1 VSPFLSVI
9 VPVRDGG
16 GAFRACLDGLARS
29 VYRDFETIVVDDGSA
44 DGSAALAA
52 RAGARVLA
60 HAEAR
65 GPAAARNEGAR
76 AAGGE
81 WLVFVDADCEVHPE
95 TLGRLAAHLT
105 APDGLGP
112 LDAAFGSYDD
122 APPAPGLVSRY
133 KNLLHHWVHQRGAGE
148 AETFWAGCGA
158 VRRSVFRQ
166 LGGFDAAR
174 YPRPSIED
182 VELGFRLRAAGRRV
196 RLLPDVQV
204 RHHKRWTLAALLR
217 TDLRDRALPW
227 VELGLE
233 RGGLGGRLNPDLVGR
248 VSGVAAVAL
257 LAGLA
262 AAVAFPAAGLAVA
275 AAAAGFLLIA
285 HAGLYRLFARRG
297 GAALLAAGIALH
309 WLYFAYSSAAYA
321 FGLARWLAGRPRR
334 ARRRT
339 ARQRAGAASEAGR

>member
-1 VSPFLSVI
+1 MPPFLSVI

-16 GAFRACLDGLARS
+16 AAFRACLDGLARS
-29 VYRDFETIVVDDGSA
+29 LERDFELIVVDDGSR

-52 RAGARVLA
+52 GAGARVLA
-60 HAEAR
+60 HPEAR

-95 TLGRLAAHLT
+95 TLGRLAAAL
-105 APDGLGP
+105 AASPE

-133 KNLLHHWVHQRGAGE
+133 KNLVHHWVHQRGAGE

-158 VRRSVFRQ
+158 VRRTVFLD
-166 LGGFDAAR
+166 LGGFDAGR

-196 RLLPDVQV
+196 LLLPDVQV

-217 TDLRDRALPW
+217 SDLGDRALPW

-233 RGGLGGRLNPDLVGR
+233 RGGLGGRLNLDLVGR
-248 VSGVAAVAL
+248 ASGVAAVGL

-262 AAVAFPAAGLAVA
+262 AAVVFPAAGLAVA

-297 GAALLAAGIALH
+297 GLRLLAAGIALH
-309 WLYFAYSSAAYA
+309 WLYFAYSSLAYA
-321 FGLARWLAGRPRR
+321 VGLARHLAGGRG
-334 ARRRT
+334 
-339 ARQRAGAASEAGR
+339 GAVTEAGR

>member
-1 VSPFLSVI
+1 MPPFLSVI

-16 GAFRACLDGLARS
+16 VTFRACLDGLARS
-29 VYRDFETIVVDDGSA
+29 AYRDFELLVVDDGSR

-52 RAGARVLA
+52 GAGARVLSQP
-60 HAEAR
+60 EAR

-95 TLGRLAAHLT
+95 TLGRLAAALAA
-105 APDGLGP
+105 APE

-158 VRRSVFRQ
+158 VRRRVFLE
-166 LGGFDAAR
+166 LGGFDAGR

-204 RHHKRWTLAALLR
+204 RHHKRWTLAGLLR
-217 TDLRDRALPW
+217 TDVGDRALPW

-233 RGGLGGRLNPDLVGR
+233 RGGLGGRLNLDLVGR
-248 VSGVAAVAL
+248 ASGVAAVAL

-262 AAVAFPAAGLAVA
+262 VAVAFPAAGLAVA

-297 GAALLAAGIALH
+297 GARLLAAGIALH

-321 FGLARWLAGRPRR
+321 LGLARHLAGRRR
-334 ARRRT
+334 GVRRRDV
-339 ARQRAGAASEAGR
+339 RRAGAAGGAAR

>member
-1 VSPFLSVI
+1 M
-9 VPVRDGG
+9 
-16 GAFRACLDGLARS
+16 
-29 VYRDFETIVVDDGSA
+29 
-44 DGSAALAA
+44 
-52 RAGARVLA
+52 
-60 HAEAR
+60 
-65 GPAAARNEGAR
+65 
-76 AAGGE
+76 
-81 WLVFVDADCEVHPE
+81 FVDADCEVHPQ
-95 TLGRLAAHLT
+95 TLGRLTAHLT
-105 APDGLGP
+105 AADELGP
-112 LDAAFGSYDD
+112 LDGAFGSYDD
-122 APPAPGLVSRY
+122 APPAPGLVSQY

-158 VRRSVFRQ
+158 VRRAVFRE
-166 LGGFDAAR
+166 LGGFDAGR

-182 VELGFRLRAAGRRV
+182 VELGFRLRTAGHRV

-233 RGGLGGRLNPDLVGR
+233 RGGLGGRLNLDLLGR
-248 VSGVAAVAL
+248 ASGVAAVAL
-257 LAGLA
+257 LAGMA
-262 AAVAFPAAGLAVA
+262 AAVPFPAPGLAVVAIA
-275 AAAAGFLLIA
+275 ASFLLIA

-321 FGLARWLAGRPRR
+321 FGLARHLAGRLPG

-339 ARQRAGAASEAGR
+339 ARRRAAASGAGR